1 MDVKYNKLA
10 PADRVKADK
19 QIIKRILG
27 GGTQEEAALSVGA
40 SKRTAVSVW
49 KEYAKATY
57 GAELR
62 PEAARALE
70 EERRKAKKAERQR
83 IVRSASDDVEVT
95 DKDLEG
101 VPIPDDFEDIE
112 PQSFEERALFWK
124 ISASVGRDWGKL
136 CEPDIKRRLLDGY
149 DEIRKRKQAEE
160 EQQRQEFREWLKQRQ
175 QTPFKY
181 KVKSPSEETDDER
194 SERLQRFREQLEQI
208 RRKNEAWEQTQQK
221 IREKQKRKTRKSVY
235 TKQEQLE
242 LDRRSEMLFA
252 SMEQEPQERLEED
265 PQNSQVPPSPNE
277 TPQDS

>member
-1 MDVKYNKLA
+1 MTKIFALCPRTWYDRNMDVKYNKLS
-10 PADRVKADK
+10 PADKVKADK

-27 GGTQEEAALSVGA
+27 GETQEEAAHSVGA

-70 EERRKAKKAERQR
+70 EERRMTKKAERQR

-101 VPIPDDFEDIE
+101 IPIPDDFEDIE
-112 PQSFEERALFWK
+112 PQSSEERALFWE

-149 DEIRKRKQAEE
+149 AEIRKRKQAEE
-160 EQQRQEFREWLKQRQ
+160 EQHEREASEWLEQWNQKKAEHEQQEEEQQR
-175 QTPFKY
+175 
-181 KVKSPSEETDDER
+181 
-194 SERLQRFREQLEQI
+194 
-208 RRKNEAWEQTQQK
+208 
-221 IREKQKRKTRKSVY
+221 
-235 TKQEQLE
+235 
-242 LDRRSEMLFA
+242 
-252 SMEQEPQERLEED
+252 
-265 PQNSQVPPSPNE
+265 
-277 TPQDS
+277 